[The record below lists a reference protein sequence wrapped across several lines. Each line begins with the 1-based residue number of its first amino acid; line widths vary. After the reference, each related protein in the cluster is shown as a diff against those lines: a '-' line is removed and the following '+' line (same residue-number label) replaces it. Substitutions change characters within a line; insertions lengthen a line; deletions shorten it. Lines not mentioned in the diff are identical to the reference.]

1 MIMTT
6 ISLLLLLLLFS
17 PILYSTIQ
25 QQLVAGSSSHNND
38 SRAGP
43 AVIVGTGAA
52 GAEPKNI
59 TSNINTNINKNSTFL
74 AYDNPD
80 FGIKLLYP
88 SNWTKQE
95 DNLRHQTIVG
105 FSLIHEDIYD
115 FANTTLA
122 EVDLRIYNAPQ
133 NETSAKFD
141 IGQINTAGEVIV
153 THYKNSSTT
162 LGGLPALRIINY
174 YYGDVTQKEMQVWT
188 FVPNKNV
195 ILEMLYIAQPS
206 KYSLYLP
213 IAEKMIGSVVI
224 SH

>member
-25 QQLVAGSSSHNND
+25 KQLVAGSSHNND
-38 SRAGP
+38 SRASP

-153 THYKNSSTT
+153 THYKKAV
-162 LGGLPALRIINY
+162 LL
-174 YYGDVTQKEMQVWT
+174 
-188 FVPNKNV
+188 
-195 ILEMLYIAQPS
+195 
-206 KYSLYLP
+206 
-213 IAEKMIGSVVI
+213 
-224 SH
+224 